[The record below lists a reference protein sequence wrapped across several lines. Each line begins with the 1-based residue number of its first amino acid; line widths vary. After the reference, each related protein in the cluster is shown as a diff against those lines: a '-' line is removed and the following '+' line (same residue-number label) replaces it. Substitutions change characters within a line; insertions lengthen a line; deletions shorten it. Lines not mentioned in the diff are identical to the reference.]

1 MNATECTTEFIAA
14 RLRLCLPHLAAQLR
28 DDVRLGNLA
37 LDSMD
42 TVEFL
47 CVVHEEFGVRL
58 TEAEFHPQQTI
69 GGLFAAIAE
78 KSDHDSLITNHHSL
92 T

>member
-1 MNATECTTEFIAA
+1 MTTIEPTETIAE
-14 RLRLCLPHLAAQLR
+14 RLRLCLPRLAPELHAHT
-28 DDVRLGNLA
+28 RLAELA

-58 TEAEFHPQQTI
+58 TDAEFFPQQTI
-69 GGLFAAIAE
+69 GGLLEVIAE
-78 KSDHDSLITNHHSL
+78 RKDRP
-92 T
+92 